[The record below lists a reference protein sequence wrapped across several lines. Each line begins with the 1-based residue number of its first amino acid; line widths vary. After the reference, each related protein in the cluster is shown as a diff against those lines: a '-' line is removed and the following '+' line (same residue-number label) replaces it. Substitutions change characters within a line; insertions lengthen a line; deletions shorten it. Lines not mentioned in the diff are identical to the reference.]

1 MNNII
6 VIKHFLSTNECS
18 TILNDCLK
26 NLELVD
32 AQIYGGSK
40 LEVIPEVRKS
50 KISFISNMGFLNGRL
65 ENILKEKIKI
75 NGFDGTKLGDFQFT
89 EYEVDGHFDWHV
101 DSTKDV
107 YPDRYYS
114 VIILLND
121 EYSGGELE
129 ILEKN
134 EKTIIEKN
142 IGDLILF
149 PSVYRH
155 RVLPI
160 LTGKR
165 YSLVNWVSLVKTDS
179 KKQNLL

>member
-1 MNNII
+1 MSNVI
-6 VIKHFLSTNECS
+6 VIKQFLSTDECS
-18 TILNDCLK
+18 TILNDSLK

-75 NGFDGTKLGDFQFT
+75 NGFDGTKLADFQFT
-89 EYEVDGHFDWHV
+89 EYEVGGHFDWHV

-129 ILEKN
+129 IIETTNKI
-134 EKTIIEKN
+134 IIEKN
-142 IGDLILF
+142 VGDLILF
-149 PSVYRH
+149 PSTYRH
-155 RVLPI
+155 RVSPV

-165 YSLVNWVSLVKTDS
+165 YSLVNWLSLGKLNNN
-179 KKQNLL
+179 KNLI

>member
-1 MNNII
+1 MSNVI
-6 VIKHFLSTNECS
+6 VIKQFLSIDECS
-18 TILNDCLK
+18 TILNDSLK

-50 KISFISNMGFLNGRL
+50 KISFISDMGFVNERL
-65 ENILKEKIKI
+65 AGVLKERIKI
-75 NGFDGTKLGDFQFT
+75 NGFDGTKLDDFQFT
-89 EYEVDGHFDWHV
+89 EYEATGHFDWHV
-101 DSTKDV
+101 DSTNDV

-114 VIILLND
+114 AIILLND

-129 ILEKN
+129 IIESN
-134 EKTIIEKN
+134 QKTIIEKN
-142 IGDLILF
+142 IGNLILF
-149 PSVYRH
+149 PSTYRH